1 MIKSLTCKLKLMI
14 KKLLSIIALG
24 LFLSGNAY
32 ADNHIITIQ
41 CKNDDPDLSIFR
53 PIYVINLET
62 KKVEVGATYMQVV
75 KYSEKEILLGKS
87 NAGVSEMMQI
97 DRLTGRYSSEQT
109 FWGKSE
115 EEKKIIIS
123 TGYCIKIKKAF

>member
-1 MIKSLTCKLKLMI
+1 M
-14 KKLLSIIALG
+14 KKLFSTILVICSLLG
-24 LFLSGNAY
+24 GNAY

>member
-1 MIKSLTCKLKLMI
+1 MKKFLYLIFFSL
-14 KKLLSIIALG
+14 
-24 LFLSGNAY
+24 LFSVNAY
-32 ADNHIITIQ
+32 ADNHIIIIQ